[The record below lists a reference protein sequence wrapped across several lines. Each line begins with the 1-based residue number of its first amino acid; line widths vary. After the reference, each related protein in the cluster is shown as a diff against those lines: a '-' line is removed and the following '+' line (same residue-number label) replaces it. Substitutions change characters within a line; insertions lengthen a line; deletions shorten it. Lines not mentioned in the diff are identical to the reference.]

1 MLTPQQDSEQEIERL
16 VRELGQIVRSADP
29 EKQDDLKGFASTL
42 VDQEFVLAGGSTRIA
57 ERQERRSMNPLAVG
71 LGLLVLGAGLFIFVP
86 AVALVLGILGL
97 IGALSHSRAVEI
109 EELQMTKQR
118 RYGYH

>member
-29 EKQDDLKGFASTL
+29 EKQDDLKGFASIL

-86 AVALVLGILGL
+86 AVALVLGILGF
-97 IGALSHSRAVEI
+97 IGVVWGLGRSTNRNSHP
-109 EELQMTKQR
+109 
-118 RYGYH
+118 

>member
-1 MLTPQQDSEQEIERL
+1 MMPKAIANLRRISVNANASTRFGARNRAT

-29 EKQDDLKGFASTL
+29 ESKTISKSSPQPL
-42 VDQEFVLAGGSTRIA
+42 VDQEFVPTGGSTRIA

-71 LGLLVLGAGLFIFVP
+71 LGLLVLGAGLFIFIP

-97 IGALSHSRAVEI
+97 IGVSLGGFGRS
-109 EELQMTKQR
+109 T
-118 RYGYH
+118 